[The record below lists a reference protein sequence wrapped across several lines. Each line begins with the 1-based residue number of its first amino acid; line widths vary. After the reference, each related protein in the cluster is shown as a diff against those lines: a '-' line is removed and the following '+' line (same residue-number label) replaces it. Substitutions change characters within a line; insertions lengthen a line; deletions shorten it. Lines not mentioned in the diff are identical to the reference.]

1 MHLADDFFFLAHH
14 ETTGRSRLN
23 DNALGIGLAGALLG
37 ELVLVERIT
46 VADGRVRI
54 SDRRPP
60 DDALA
65 HTVLDHLVN
74 NPTVITVRDWLRFLR
89 QDARHQVGQ
98 RLLRAGQVRTT
109 QVRRLLRATVVY
121 VPVDI
126 NTAAWP
132 AARLA
137 VTLSRGEPLAAQDL
151 MLAGLATVTGLDS
164 EVLHDVAATAQRV
177 LPRQRTTMPAPLRE
191 LLAETETAVGEA
203 VLTHRT

>member
-1 MHLADDFFFLAHH
+1 MLLADDFFFLAHH

-23 DNALGIGLAGALLG
+23 DGALGLGMAGALLA

-74 NPTVITVRDWLRFLR
+74 NPTVTAVRDWLRFLR
-89 QDARHQVGQ
+89 QDANHQVGQ
-98 RLLRAGQVRTT
+98 RLLRAGQVRTI
-109 QVRRLLRATVVY
+109 QVRRLLRTNVGY

-137 VTLSRGEPLAAQDL
+137 VTLGRGQPLATQDL
-151 MLAGLATVTGLDS
+151 VLTGLATATGLDTD
-164 EVLHDVAATAQRV
+164 VLHDVPASAQRA
-177 LPRQRTTMPAPLRE
+177 LPRQLATIPPPLRE